1 MPTQYQTMMNNN
13 ENLQKRN
20 RTLLQANRDLYQR
33 ITTLNQEN
41 GTLRQMNQTISQELH
56 ALQNSLTEERILY
69 AEQISNSDAKCHSLK
84 RQIAELQKKFEDSKL
99 DIGLLQG
106 QIDFTKAN
114 SKLNKNYSTE
124 NDVLRK
130 MLEESAD
137 KINQLEEVNH
147 KLKIEIDT
155 KYMNLIPI
163 ELENENT
170 ELKNELAK
178 INKKLTESEEE
189 KIRLIGARDMCERE
203 NVCLKSELESKIT
216 ELSQEIAKC
225 TAATTTIE
233 TRDAEISRIVGS
245 ILKNNA
251 KHEAE
256 QKELDAKNSELLDKL
271 AACGTE
277 NAVLVCKIAKYEAAE
292 IAFTTAI
299 NTLKE
304 VIAERDAIITKYN
317 ELEIYF
323 YGWQNSLIKRE
334 HELKCA
340 IDTHEQQMLDNR
352 GNLITLI
359 KQKISENTVP
369 ESTN

>member
-1 MPTQYQTMMNNN
+1 MMPTQYQTMMNNN
-13 ENLQKRN
+13 DNLQKRN

-33 ITTLNQEN
+33 IGTLNQEN
-41 GTLRQMNQTISQELH
+41 GTLRQMNKTISQEYH
-56 ALQNSLTEERILY
+56 ELQRNLTEERITY
-69 AEQISNSDAKCHSLK
+69 ARQISNSDAECHSLK
-84 RQIAELQKKFEDSKL
+84 RQIAELQKKYEDSKL

-114 SKLNKNYSTE
+114 SKLNKNYSAE
-124 NDVLRK
+124 NDVLREK
-130 MLEESAD
+130 LEESA
-137 KINQLEEVNH
+137 KTIKRLEEINDS
-147 KLKIEIDT
+147 LKIEIDT
-155 KYMNLIPI
+155 KYINLMPI
-163 ELENENT
+163 ELENENA
-170 ELKNELAK
+170 ELRNELAK
-178 INKKLTESEEE
+178 INQKLAKSEEE
-189 KIRLIGARDMCERE
+189 KIRLIGARDMYERE

-225 TAATTTIE
+225 TAATTTID

-256 QKELDAKNSELLDKL
+256 QKELDSKNSEILDKL
-271 AACGTE
+271 AACETE

-304 VIAERDAIITKYN
+304 VIAQRDAIITKYN
-317 ELEIYF
+317 ELETYF

-340 IDTHEQQMLDNR
+340 TDTHRQMLGKR
-352 GNLITLI
+352 ENLMTLI
-359 KQKISENTVP
+359 KQKISENTVY